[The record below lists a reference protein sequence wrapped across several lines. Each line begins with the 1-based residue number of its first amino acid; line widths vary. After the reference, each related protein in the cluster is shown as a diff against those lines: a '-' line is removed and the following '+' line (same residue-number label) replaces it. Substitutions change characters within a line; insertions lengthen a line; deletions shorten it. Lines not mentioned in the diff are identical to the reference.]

1 MKDWS
6 HTWTKR
12 RTKQRKHSHHHL
24 KFNLNHLNKVSLLK
38 WFAFASLVLAI
49 AGFFLLMIAFAWFA
63 KDLPNPDKIVRRSGF
78 STKILDRQGQL
89 LYDMYDE
96 VNRVPVKLEDVPIYL
111 REATIA
117 VEDKDFYK
125 HGGFD
130 PKGIL
135 RATFNTLVRGKLQ
148 GGSTL
153 TQQLVK
159 NVLLTS
165 ERTLSRKFKELV
177 LAIQIERKFNKDQIL
192 QMYLNEAPY
201 GGTAWG
207 VAAGA
212 ERYFGKEVKDLDLA
226 ESAMLAG
233 LPQAPS
239 LYSPFGSHPK
249 AYIERSKTVLRR
261 MREDGYISK
270 QQEQDAIHELENM
283 HFKPKV
289 EKIKAPHFVFY
300 VKDQLVKLLGENV
313 VNQGGLIV
321 TTTLDYDLQQYAQET
336 VKEEVDK
343 LQKLHITN
351 GAAMAIN
358 AQTGEILTMV
368 GSKDF
373 FAQDYDGQ
381 YNAALALRQP
391 GSSIKPVT
399 YALAFKR
406 GYTPATMLLDVPTKF
421 ETGTPGKYYEPK
433 NYDGKFRG
441 PVQLRFA
448 LGSSLNIPAVKLLAM
463 VGLKDM
469 LNLAY
474 DMGFET
480 LKPTPENLQRLGLSV
495 TLGAGE
501 VRLFDLVRSYAVF
514 ANGGEKIQPISIL
527 KVERD
532 GRVIYKAPK
541 PEKKRVLSPEVTFL
555 INHILY
561 DNNARLLTFGANSY
575 LNMNG
580 RPIAVKTGTTNNMR
594 DNWTVGWSTN
604 VVVGTWVGNNDNSPM
619 SYVASGVTGASP
631 IWRKIML
638 KAYEKYGG
646 EDFKPPKN
654 VIAKRVDVV
663 TGYAEHDGFPA
674 RSEYFIKGTEP
685 SDKDPIHKY
694 LKLCRN
700 QNKLATAIDID
711 QGNYEEKEFFD
722 FSHYQPPSQVWQSD
736 IQAWLN
742 TVEDPRYHPP
752 TEYCDSKDD
761 LLIKFETPHDHDRI
775 DNNQVDVH
783 IKVISNDDLQFLRL
797 KVDDVVVEEFKDKDI
812 TTTINLSKGTHT
824 LTAWAKNTANKE
836 ASSTITIGVQQD
848 WDYQPPTPTP
858 SPTPSPESSE
868 SAD

>member
-6 HTWTKR
+6 HTWKKR
-12 RTKQRKHSHHHL
+12 QQKRKS
-24 KFNLNHLNKVSLLK
+24 LNHRFGNFRHFDKIDFFK
-38 WFAFASLVLAI
+38 WFALGSLIVSLI
-49 AGFFLLMIAFAWFA
+49 GIFSLILAFAWFS
-63 KDLPNPDKIVRRSGF
+63 KDLPNPNKIVRHSGF
-78 STKILDRQGQL
+78 STKILDRQGEL
-89 LYDMYDE
+89 LYDMYDK
-96 VNRVPVKLEDVPIYL
+96 VNRVPVTLDQVPIYL

-135 RATFNTLVRGKLQ
+135 RATFNTLIRGKLQ

-159 NVLLTS
+159 NVLLNS

-177 LAIQIERKFNKDQIL
+177 LAIQIERKFNKDEIL

-212 ERYFGKEVKDLDLA
+212 EKYFGKKVSDLDLA

-239 LYSPFGSHPK
+239 IYSPFGNHPK
-249 AYIERSKTVLRR
+249 AYLRRAKTVLRR
-261 MREDGYISK
+261 MREDGYIDK
-270 QQEQDAIHELENM
+270 QQEKNAINELETM
-283 HFKPKV
+283 KFKAKLDQ
-289 EKIKAPHFVFY
+289 IKAPHFVFY
-300 VKDQLVKLLGENV
+300 VKNQLAKILGDRV
-313 VNQGGLIV
+313 VNQGGLTV
-321 TTTLDYDLQQYAQET
+321 TTTLDYDLQKYAQAAVTQEI
-336 VKEEVDK
+336 KKIE
-343 LQKLHITN
+343 KLHITN
-351 GAAMAIN
+351 GAAMVID
-358 AQTGEILTMV
+358 AQTGEILAMV

-373 FAQDYDGQ
+373 FAKDYDGQ

-406 GYTPATMLLDVPTKF
+406 GYTPATMLMDVPTKF
-421 ETGTPGKYYEPK
+421 GTGTQGKYYQPK

-448 LGSSLNIPAVKLLAM
+448 LGSSLNIPAVKLLAL
-463 VGLKDM
+463 VGVKDM
-469 LNLAY
+469 LSLAY

-480 LKPTPENLQRLGLSV
+480 LKPTPENLKRFGLSV

-501 VRLFDLVRSYAVF
+501 VRLLDLVRSYAVF
-514 ANGGEKIQPISIL
+514 ANGGERIQPISIL
-527 KVERD
+527 KVEKN
-532 GRVIYKAPK
+532 GKTIYQAPK
-541 PEKKRVLSPEVTFL
+541 PKKKRVLSPEVTFL
-555 INHILY
+555 INHVLY

-580 RPIAVKTGTTNNMR
+580 RPIAVKTGTTNDMK
-594 DNWTVGWSTN
+594 DNWTVGWSTK
-604 VVVGTWVGNNDNSPM
+604 VVVGTWVGNNDDSPM
-619 SYVASGVTGASP
+619 KRVASGVTGASP

-646 EDFKPPKN
+646 DNFTPPKDI
-654 VIAKRVDVV
+654 VAKRVDVI
-663 TGYAEHDGFPA
+663 TGYAEHDNFPA

-685 SDKDPIHKY
+685 TTKDPIHKFI
-694 LKLCRN
+694 KLCRG
-700 QNKLATAIDID
+700 QNKLATAVDIARN
-711 QGNYEEKEFFD
+711 NYEEKEFFD
-722 FSHYQPPSQVWQSD
+722 FNGYQSPSSVWQSD

-742 TVEDPRYHPP
+742 TVENPKYHPP

-761 LLIKFETPHDHDRI
+761 LIVLFEEPHDHDRL
-775 DNNQVDVH
+775 DNNQVKVK
-783 IKVISNDDLQFLRL
+783 IKVIGNDDLEFLKL
-797 KVDDVVVEEFKDKDI
+797 QVDNQTVEEFKDKEI
-812 TTTINLSKGTHT
+812 ETTINLNQGSYQLK
-824 LTAWAKNTANKE
+824 AWAKNKAGKE
-836 ASSTITIGVQQD
+836 ATSLIQIGVKQD

-858 SPTPSPESSE
+858 SPSPSPEASGSGT
-868 SAD
+868 